1 MLWAF
6 RWIETLARL
15 VLAMSLAAALGLF
28 PRLSWAQDPSTFY
41 FPDSRDPVSIYA
53 DSLSVSDRNKTA
65 TFGNAVVTQGAVRM
79 RCASL
84 VVHYHSEG
92 PDRRGVIDRFECKPH
107 YLRLAD

>member
-1 MLWAF
+1 MLWTF

-15 VLAMSLAAALGLF
+15 VLAMSVAAALGLF
-28 PRLSWAQDPSTFY
+28 PRLSWSQDASAFY
-41 FPDSRDPVSIYA
+41 FPDSRNPVTIYA
-53 DSLSVSDRNKTA
+53 DSLSVSHRNKTA
-65 TFGNAVVTQGAVRM
+65 TFSNAVVTQGDVRM